1 MYALG
6 GVEFRLMALTGDYQ
20 YKCYHLGS
28 ATAIVVRHDCKR
40 YHKEPEYKD
49 IRYKNIRTHIARKI
63 KLAFEDEFKRS
74 GALTK
79 SLGEVTKCRKEE

>member
-6 GVEFRLMALTGDYQ
+6 GVEFRLMAITVDYSP
-20 YKCYHLGS
+20 S
-28 ATAIVVRHDCKR
+28 ATAILSNTIASAI
-40 YHKEPEYKD
+40 
-49 IRYKNIRTHIARKI
+49 IRYRNIRTQIAQQLKS
-63 KLAFEDEFKRS
+63 AFEDEYKSS